1 MRSSAQGIGDL
12 DTAKDRRSEA
22 QTMMEGQA
30 DLNILAGTEI
40 FRSLPAEAIE
50 EVRRMAV
57 RKRVAKRTVLYHQGD
72 DADTF
77 YVVIV
82 GRLRANQTAP
92 DGTQIAL
99 RYLGP
104 GELAGYAALASIPT
118 YPGTVTAIEDTH
130 LFSWSTH
137 VIRQLMGKHAQIAM
151 NAVAVLGTRYQET
164 QTRLRELSTETV
176 ERRIAHTL
184 TRLAKQ
190 AGRRTAQGIEI
201 CFPLSRQDFAELAS
215 TTLHTVSR
223 TLSAWEKDGVV
234 SSTHRYIVIH
244 RPDILEQIT
253 EELP

>member
-1 MRSSAQGIGDL
+1 MVGG
-12 DTAKDRRSEA
+12 
-22 QTMMEGQA
+22 QT

-40 FRSLPAEAIE
+40 FRALSEEVID
-50 EVRRMAV
+50 EVRRSAV
-57 RKRVAKRTVLYHQGD
+57 RKRIARKAVLFHQGD
-72 DADTF
+72 AVDSF
-77 YVVIV
+77 HVVIV
-82 GRLRANQTAP
+82 GRLRAIQTAP
-92 DGTQIAL
+92 DGAQIAL

-104 GELAGYAALASIPT
+104 GELAGYAALAGIPA

-137 VIRQLMGKHAQIAM
+137 TIRELMGKHAQIAI

-201 CFPLSRQDFAELAS
+201 CFPLSRQDFAELAG

-223 TLSAWEKDGVV
+223 TLSAWEKEGIV

-244 RPDILEQIT
+244 RPDVLVQLREDAT
-253 EELP
+253 